1 MRFFPTNGWF
11 TRLLGNLVDQLPRC
25 HNAVRSRVSLLHWH
39 CFTVWLQSYIQQNR
53 CAWGVIMHQWHC
65 CRERENGSYFTYTC
79 YVFSPL
85 QILTTTASNSSNIA
99 RTKVQAGRDNDTL
112 AVRSLASASAGNYYF
127 PRPNRCAH
135 VRARWRDDSDA
146 EATAHTDSLS
156 VPLCDSLSPYCALV
170 SLHDYAVPH

>member
-1 MRFFPTNGWF
+1 MAVGSIYIPKAQGLTISENKVIQLTNCP
-11 TRLLGNLVDQLPRC
+11 DAISA
-25 HNAVRSRVSLLHWH
+25 HNSLLHWH

-85 QILTTTASNSSNIA
+85 QILTTTASNSNNIA

-112 AVRSLASASAGNYYF
+112 AVRWPRVQKFMWNRLA
-127 PRPNRCAH
+127 
-135 VRARWRDDSDA
+135 RA
-146 EATAHTDSLS
+146 
-156 VPLCDSLSPYCALV
+156 
-170 SLHDYAVPH
+170 